1 MAAEMAEAI
10 RRRVPG
16 PDVTSEQLRNRTWWS
31 GLEVFVI
38 VDDYDLV
45 ATSQGNPLAPLVD
58 LLPQGRDLGFHLVL
72 ARRTGG
78 MSRAVFEPMIQRLI
92 DLSAPGFMFSGDR
105 LEGRLVGG
113 HPSQRLPR
121 GRAMF
126 VTRDGSSS
134 LVQTALVE
142 DD

>member
-1 MAAEMAEAI
+1 
-10 RRRVPG
+10 
-16 PDVTSEQLRNRTWWS
+16 
-31 GLEVFVI
+31 VFVL
-38 VDDYDLV
+38 VDDHDLV
-45 ATSQGNPLAPLVD
+45 STSQGDPLAPLVD

-113 HPSQRLPR
+113 QVSRRLPR
-121 GRAMF
+121 GRAMY
-126 VTRDGSSS
+126 VNRDGAAS
-134 LVQTALVE
+134 LVQTALVADVH
-142 DD
+142 DDSSNDQQS